1 MSKYFYNQVS
11 QFCENLRYNLSA
23 DNRFPNFG
31 MENEFNCMANYLNP
45 MLRGCHLKLNGGQK
59 FELTKRSLEE
69 NFGKWGL
76 GKGLA
81 EDQLENSIQVVEPQE
96 AKKLNPTELLKQQLR
111 EKTAGLPQ
119 RSRIFEEPSSAFEE
133 EMRKYEAND
142 QDAPEGTDML
152 QWWKQ
157 HALEYPRFERAHK
170 N

>member
-31 MENEFNCMANYLNP
+31 MENELNCMANNLNP
-45 MLRGCHLKLNGGQK
+45 MLRGCHLKLNGG
-59 FELTKRSLEE
+59 
-69 NFGKWGL
+69 KWGL

-81 EDQLENSIQVVEPQE
+81 EDQLEHSIQVVEPQE

-157 HALEYPRFERAHK
+157 HALEYPRFESVHK